1 MSISINSNVLAN
13 SIARNLN
20 DNAAQLQKVSAQ
32 ISSGKR
38 ILTAADDPAGVGIL
52 SSLKVQSSSYDAV
65 LKNLKSGQ
73 SVLEVSD
80 SALKSQQTTLQE
92 MKDLA
97 TQAASSLLSTGQRAA
112 LQNSFVELQKQL
124 DDTTKAATLFGTNL
138 VSSTAA
144 TATLQVGINSGDTR
158 TLATAKSDAV
168 TLGVDAATI
177 DLTDTTKA
185 AAAMTAIDAAA
196 NTVSTNQSIIGT
208 QMAGLVKTTD
218 NVKTTQLALAGAISK
233 IEDADIAS
241 LSSQLSSLQAKQ
253 QLQSSALGIVNAFPN
268 YLLSLVR

>member
-1 MSISINSNVLAN
+1 MLSINSNTLAT

-20 DNAAQLQKVSAQ
+20 DNASQLQKVAAQ
-32 ISSGKR
+32 ISTGKR

-52 SSLKVQSSSYDAV
+52 SSLKVQNSSYDAV
-65 LKNLKSGQ
+65 LKNLKSGE

-80 SALKSQQTTLQE
+80 AALSSQQKTLQE

-97 TQAASSLLSTGQRAA
+97 TQASSSLLSTGQRAA

-124 DDTTKAATLFGTNL
+124 DSTSKNATLFGTNL
-138 VSSTAA
+138 IGSAAA

-158 TLATAKSDAV
+158 TLSIAKSDSTTLAV
-168 TLGVDAATI
+168 NTAAI
-177 DLTDTTKA
+177 DLTDITKA

-196 NTVSTNQSIIGT
+196 DTVSTNQSIIGT
-208 QMAGLVKTTD
+208 QMSGLTKSAD
-218 NVKTTQLALAGAISK
+218 NVKTTQQSLATSISK
-233 IEDADIAS
+233 IEDADVAA

-253 QLQSSALGIVNAFPN
+253 QLMSATLGITNQMPS
-268 YLLSLVR
+268 YLLSLIR